1 MFETQIYRKLET
13 QFSPSKVV
21 WLENESS
28 KIGSLVIPLKV
39 WRKMGSSPRVELT
52 VALEDRVEFIL
63 TDYHYFCSPQSRE
76 VLLQILARLEKYAG
90 RQRSS
95 DWMELARSDQY
106 RDLVRDLIVNHYD
119 INYKKP
125 SLPPVETFS
134 LEDGILLD
142 KPRLLQSK
150 LINDLVTFGENSLEK
165 TEDKLV
171 VEL

>member
-1 MFETQIYRKLET
+1 MFETLIYQKLET
-13 QFSPSKVV
+13 EFSPDKVV

-28 KIGSLVIPLKV
+28 KIGSLIIPLKV
-39 WRKMGSSPRVELT
+39 WRKMGCSPRVELA

-63 TDYHYFCSPQSRE
+63 TDYHYFCSTQARE
-76 VLLQILARLEKYAG
+76 ALLEILSRLERYAG

-95 DWMELARSDQY
+95 DWIELVRSDRY
-106 RDLVRDLIVNHYD
+106 RDLVRDLIVNYYD

-134 LEDGILLD
+134 LEEGILQD

-171 VEL
+171 VQI